1 MWQMPERRRL
11 GTGENITRSGLTA
24 HWDMRRRTSSVLPV
38 INGEQLIVLMY
49 VDKLVFS
56 LLLRTPISSGPRNGE
71 QPTTAY
77 GRELLRLHRETYP
90 RFWQWSDGAE
100 SHAMLLGRL
109 HTVFGWTVRVG
120 ADANPRSLRNF
131 PCQANGAEM
140 LRLACSLTTERGI
153 SIVAPVHDAVMVE
166 GPADSIDAI
175 VAETQTAMAEAS
187 AVILDGFRLR
197 SDAKI

>member
-71 QPTTAY
+71 QPSSGAGTA
-77 GRELLRLHRETYP
+77 
-90 RFWQWSDGAE
+90 
-100 SHAMLLGRL
+100 
-109 HTVFGWTVRVG
+109 RVPVTL
-120 ADANPRSLRNF
+120 AAK
-131 PCQANGAEM
+131 NGA
-140 LRLACSLTTERGI
+140 LLSYGI
-153 SIVAPVHDAVMVE
+153 EPA
-166 GPADSIDAI
+166 ADSGLAQRE
-175 VAETQTAMAEAS
+175 VHHMCVGER
-187 AVILDGFRLR
+187 RLLL
-197 SDAKI
+197 

>member
-71 QPTTAY
+71 QPTQR
-77 GRELLRLHRETYP
+77 RELLQHPICRLP
-90 RFWQWSDGAE
+90 LQP
-100 SHAMLLGRL
+100 L
-109 HTVFGWTVRVG
+109 H
-120 ADANPRSLRNF
+120 
-131 PCQANGAEM
+131 Q
-140 LRLACSLTTERGI
+140 
-153 SIVAPVHDAVMVE
+153 
-166 GPADSIDAI
+166 PADCYLRRHRYQKVHVIFAHVPLQDVDVQSPTNLTDQIPDSMTDHSHQHRFAI
-175 VAETQTAMAEAS
+175 LRHPDQVQMDLEYAVRPMTVLVHGPILPQRNAEAF
-187 AVILDGFRLR
+187 A
-197 SDAKI
+197 